1 MNKAESIFLLSIA
14 LIVIGIIATV
24 FTGLRMAAKKAEL
37 ITLEPVATTVAE
49 ETVEETESTEA
60 TEVTE
65 TQPTTVYYD
74 LPLSEDLQYHII
86 TQAEVHGID
95 PAIVFAVVWKESTFY
110 SKAVGDGGNS
120 LGLMQVQPRWHS
132 GRMEKLGCT
141 DLFDPY
147 QNIVVGVDY
156 LAEHLNRYGSI
167 DKALTAYNAGHYNG
181 TVTSYA
187 VEVMALAD
195 EVRGAAK

>member
-1 MNKAESIFLLSIA
+1 MNKADSIFLISLA
-14 LIVIGIIATV
+14 LIVIGLITTIFV
-24 FTGLRMAAKKAEL
+24 GLRNAAQAAQYP
-37 ITLEPVATTVAE
+37 TLSTTTEASTE
-49 ETVEETESTEA
+49 ETTETVSETEP
-60 TEVTE
+60 E
-65 TQPTTVYYD
+65 TVPETAPSVQLYD
-74 LPLSEDLQYHII
+74 VPLSEELQLHII
-86 TQAEVHGID
+86 NQAEAHGID

-132 GRMEKLGCT
+132 ARMEKLGCT

-147 QNIVVGVDY
+147 QNVTVGVDY
-156 LAEHLNRYGSI
+156 LAEQLNRYGSI

-187 VEVMALAD
+187 VEVMSLAR
-195 EVRGAAK
+195 EVGGCK

>member
-1 MNKAESIFLLSIA
+1 MNKAESIFLISIA
-14 LIVIGIIATV
+14 LIVIGIVTTV
-24 FTGLRMAAKKAEL
+24 FTGLRMAAKKAED
-37 ITLEPVATTVAE
+37 IIIEPMPTVAE
-49 ETVEETESTEA
+49 ETIEETESTEA
-60 TEVTE
+60 TEATE

-74 LPLSEDLQYHII
+74 VPLSEDLQYHII

-120 LGLMQVQPRWHS
+120 LGLMQIQPRWHS

-156 LAEHLNRYGSI
+156 LAENLNRYGSI

-187 VEVMALAD
+187 TEVMALAE